1 MRVQN
6 FIHFSV
12 VVGFFLGLV
21 FSVLKFNEPESILL
35 WTVLSTLGGYLI
47 ALLFASIFI
56 ACTDLDIC
64 LFDKKGTEESL
75 LRFNH
80 EFKNREKEVASILNY
95 IRNYDFDDG
104 K

>member
-1 MRVQN
+1 MKIQN

-21 FSVLKFNEPESILL
+21 FSVLKFNQPESILL
-35 WTVLSTLGGYLI
+35 WTVVSTLGSYLI
-47 ALLFASIFI
+47 VLLFASVFI

-64 LFDKKGTEESL
+64 LFDKKGTEERL

-80 EFKNREKEVASILNY
+80 EFKSREKEVTGILNY
-95 IRNYDFDDG
+95 IRSYDFDDG
-104 K
+104 Q